1 MSRPD
6 HLDQVG
12 DVWGRGDLCNLSAKS
27 DPAKKSWGLQHLR
40 AAKAAHLP
48 CQVYEG
54 KGKRKPSENDYVISV
69 CVHTSKVPGPAAK
82 VGRVPTVVQKVA
94 RRIPSLDPIRL
105 VVTPGGD
112 KSDKT

>member
-54 KGKRKPSENDYVISV
+54 KEKKNSPKTTMSFR
-69 CVHTSKVPGPAAK
+69 PASA
-82 VGRVPTVVQKVA
+82 
-94 RRIPSLDPIRL
+94 L
-105 VVTPGGD
+105 GGD